1 MGLSH
6 TDSQGNPQMVD
17 VSAKDITS
25 RLARAQGTARLGAK
39 VAEQLANSPITAKG
53 NVLQVARLAG
63 IQAAKRTSE
72 LIPLCHPLPLE
83 RIEVTAELV
92 GECVRIQAT
101 VAARARTGLDK
112 RVPGKRVRDGGTL
125 GAHQHWGNHL
135 LDYTRILPVPGR
147 INPTRAEGA
156 EMDQDQAAHL

>member
-17 VSAKDITS
+17 VSDKEITS
-25 RLARAQGTARLGAK
+25 RLARAQGVVRLGAN
-39 VAEQLANSPITAKG
+39 VAAQLAKSPVTAKG

-83 RIEVTAELV
+83 RIDVEAQLD
-92 GECVRIQAT
+92 GQCVRIQAT
-101 VAARARTGLDK
+101 VAARARTGLEMEALTAVSVAALSVYDMCK
-112 RVPGKRVRDGGTL
+112 ALGKDIEITDIQLLEKTGGKS
-125 GAHQHWGNHL
+125 GPYQ
-135 LDYTRILPVPGR
+135 RK
-147 INPTRAEGA
+147 
-156 EMDQDQAAHL
+156 

>member
-17 VSAKDITS
+17 VSAKEVTS
-25 RLARAQGTARLGAK
+25 RFARAQGIVRLGAN

-63 IQAAKRTSE
+63 IQAAKKTSD

-83 RIEVTAELV
+83 RIEVEAKLD
-92 GECVRIQAT
+92 GQCVRIQAT
-101 VAARARTGLDK
+101 VAARARTGLEMEALTAVAVAALSVYDMCK
-112 RVPGKRVRDGGTL
+112 ALGKEIEITDIQLLEKTGGKS
-125 GAHQHWGNHL
+125 GP
-135 LDYTRILPVPGR
+135 YRKK
-147 INPTRAEGA
+147 
-156 EMDQDQAAHL
+156 